1 MYRYLII
8 PLFFILTSLVPGDLT
23 HSGHSLTW
31 ISVSESDRN
40 GIMSDFFRF
49 EGAVYGDR
57 SPYLPYFVKR
67 LSTSST
73 TSMEA
78 EIVQPFYIEWE
89 GEVPSGIAGLI
100 GEKPEVRVNVLRS
113 GNDVFAEISFIPI
126 ILKDGKIYLLKKF
139 GIKITEQT
147 ETKSLMTPFAWKSGS
162 MLASGKWVKIK
173 TSRKGIYRIPFEKLS
188 SLGFSDPSKV
198 NVYGYGGYALP
209 ESLAGIPFDDMVVNA
224 TWQGKD
230 GSGKDCLYFFST
242 GNVKWEYDPV
252 SKRFRHQQNVYANE
266 SFYFLSTEG
275 PRKNVAKFEPVTGQS
290 VRSVNEYDDYVR
302 YENELINLISSG
314 SQWFGESFLRGTN
327 RNFSLACPDAVTGMD
342 ARVTINAAGRSS
354 GSSAL
359 DITINGSKQS
369 GLVFNPVNT
378 DDATTLYASEKQ
390 NSWSIPVSSGKIDVS
405 IQYAATNNLSNAWL
419 DYITV
424 NWRRKL
430 QMNGDEL
437 YFRDTGSMAGQDPVR
452 YEVGGSASG
461 MRVFDITQPEEI
473 IEVPVTIEGTLMSF
487 VRPSGGLREYVA
499 FKPAGNFPE
508 PDYVGDIPNQ
518 NLHGLDTPD
527 FLIITHPDF
536 LQISEEIADFHRTR
550 DAMKVHVAN
559 TVQVYNEFGSGN
571 PDATAIRN
579 FIRMFYD
586 RDKKIKYVMLVG
598 DGSYDNR
605 NIKGG
610 SRAMITTYQSE
621 NSLVPTSSFVSDDYF
636 VILDEGESVYNGLVD
651 LGIGRLPV
659 ATQYEARIVAGK
671 ILSYYSA
678 NSLGMWRNIVTFIGD
693 DGDGGLHMG
702 DSESLANHVNSVH
715 REFQTDKIYFDAYPV
730 SSTPAGK
737 RYPGVTDAINQ
748 RVRDGVLVLNY
759 VGHANERFMADER
772 VLDIS
777 TINAWTNKDKLPIFV
792 TATCEFSRF
801 DADETSAGEYILLNP
816 NGGGIGLFSTTRVV
830 YAYSNFLLSQN
841 FYRYIFEKDVN
852 GENYRM
858 GDVMRLAKINTVNTL
873 NKRNFSLLANPALR
887 LSYPKYRVETTSLNN
902 AGISETADTLSAL
915 SKVTIAGIITDIS
928 GQKLN
933 NFYGTITSVVY
944 DKEQRMNTLGN
955 SGQTPFSY
963 KVQNNVIYKG
973 QTTVRNG
980 EFSFSF
986 VIPKDI
992 SYNIGKGRIL
1002 YYAENGS
1009 EDANGFFEGFYIG
1022 GSSGGQVVDNEGPE
1036 IELYMDDT
1044 SFQSGDETSQNPL
1057 LIARL
1062 FDENGINTVGSGI
1075 GHDIT
1080 AVLNEDYSKVYILN
1094 EFYKSD
1100 QDEYRSGTIEFP
1112 FRNLPPG
1119 EHSLKLKAWDVAN
1132 NSTEAEIKF
1141 VVTGDF
1147 MIESVTNYPN
1157 PLTDHTYFVFT
1168 HNQPDATFRTLIEI
1182 FDMTGKRVDMVQVT
1196 TSSSGKTS
1204 TPLRWSPGEKGLRL
1218 RGGVYPFRITI
1229 RSDDGRL
1236 AAKSGRFTIS
1246 P

>member
-1 MYRYLII
+1 MYRYLIL

-23 HSGHSLTW
+23 RSDFSIDWIPVSG
-31 ISVSESDRN
+31 SDEN
-40 GIMSDFFRF
+40 GIMSGSFRF
-49 EGAVYGDR
+49 DGAVYSDQ
-57 SPYLPYFVKR
+57 SPYLPYFVQR
-67 LSTSST
+67 VPVDFPSG
-73 TSMEA
+73 MDA
-78 EIVQPFYIEWE
+78 EIVHPIYDEWQ
-89 GEVPSGIAGLI
+89 GEVPAGLDKFL
-100 GEKPEVRVNVLRS
+100 GEKPEVKVSVLRS
-113 GNDVFAEISFIPI
+113 GNDVFSEISFIPI
-126 ILKDGKIYLLKKF
+126 ILKDGKVYLLRKF
-139 GIKITEQT
+139 GIRTSGNAPL
-147 ETKSLMTPFAWKSGS
+147 KSLKAAYSWKPES

-173 TSRKGIYRIPFEKLS
+173 TGKKGIYRIPYEKLV

-198 NVYGYGGYALP
+198 NVYGYGGYALN
-209 ESLAGIPFDDMVVNA
+209 ESLAEIPFDDMVANA
-224 TWQGKD
+224 TWHGKD
-230 GSGKDCLYFFST
+230 GAGKDCLYFFST
-242 GNVKWEYDPV
+242 GNVKWEYDTV
-252 SKRFRHQQNVYANE
+252 AKRFRHKQNNYAND
-266 SFYFLSTEG
+266 SHYFLSAEG
-275 PRKNVAKFEPVTGQS
+275 PRKTVEKLEPVSGQA
-290 VRSVNEYDDYVR
+290 VRTVNEFDDYVR
-302 YENELINLISSG
+302 HETELANLISSG

-327 RNFSLACPDAVTGMD
+327 RNFSLSCPDAVTGLD
-342 ARVTINAAGRSS
+342 ARVYINAAGRSS
-354 GSSAL
+354 GSSTL
-359 DITINGSKQS
+359 DVTINGSKQS

-390 NSWSIPVSSGKIDVS
+390 ASWPVPVTSGKIDIS
-405 IQYAATNNLSNAWL
+405 LNYAASNNLSNAWL
-419 DYITV
+419 DFITV

-430 QMNGDEL
+430 QLNADEL
-437 YFRDTGSMAGQDPVR
+437 YFRDTGTMTGQDPIR
-452 YEVGGSASG
+452 FEVSGSITGA
-461 MRVFDITQPEEI
+461 RVFDITQPSGI
-473 IEVPVTIEGTLMSF
+473 VEVPVALEGNLLAF
-487 VRPSGGLREYVA
+487 VRPAGGLREYVA
-499 FKPAGNFPE
+499 FKPAANFPE
-508 PDYVGDIPNQ
+508 PDYVGEIPNQ

-527 FLIITHPDF
+527 FLIISHPDF
-536 LQISEEIADFHRTR
+536 LQTSEEIAEFHRSR
-550 DAMKVHVAN
+550 DAMKVHVVA
-559 TVQVYNEFGSGN
+559 TGQVYNEFGSGN

-586 RDKKIKYVMLVG
+586 RDRKIRYVMLVG

-610 SRAMITTYQSE
+610 NRAMVPTYQSE

-659 ATQYEARIVAGK
+659 ATQYEATIVASK
-671 ILSYYSA
+671 ILNYYSSS
-678 NSLGMWRNIVTFIGD
+678 SLGMWRNVVSFIGD

-702 DSESLANHVNSVH
+702 DSESLASQVNAVH

-841 FYRYIFEKDVN
+841 FYRHIFEKDGN

-873 NKRNFSLLANPALR
+873 NKRNFTLLADPALR

-902 AGISETADTLSAL
+902 TAVSENADTLSAL
-915 SKVTIAGIITDIS
+915 SKVTIAGIITDNS
-928 GQKLN
+928 GRKLS
-933 NFYGTITSVVY
+933 NFTGTITSVVY
-944 DKEQRMNTLGN
+944 DKEQRMSTLGN

-973 QTTVRNG
+973 QTTVTNG

-992 SYNIGKGRIL
+992 SYNIGQGRIL

-1009 EDANGFFEGFYIG
+1009 EDANGFFEGFYVG
-1022 GSSGGQVVDNEGPE
+1022 GSSGGQIVDNQGPE
-1036 IELYMDDT
+1036 IDLYIDDT

-1057 LIARL
+1057 LIAHL

-1080 AVLNEDYSKVYILN
+1080 AVLNDDYSSVYVLN
-1094 EFYKSD
+1094 DFYKSD
-1100 QDEYRSGTIEFP
+1100 QDEYRSGNIEFP

-1119 EHSLKLKAWDVAN
+1119 EHSLRLKAWDVAN
-1132 NSTEAEIKF
+1132 NSTEVEIKF
-1141 VVTGDF
+1141 IVTSDF
-1147 MIESVTNYPN
+1147 LIENVTNYPN
-1157 PLTDHTYFVFT
+1157 PVTDHTYFVFT
-1168 HNQPDATFRTLIEI
+1168 HNQPDASFRTLIEI
-1182 FDMTGKRVDMVQVT
+1182 FDMTGKKIDMVQVT
-1196 TSSSGKTS
+1196 SSSGGKTS
-1204 TPLRWSPGEKGLRL
+1204 TPIRWSPEERSIQLRS
-1218 RGGVYPFRITI
+1218 GIYPYRITI
-1229 RSDDGRL
+1229 RSADGRL
-1236 AAKSGRFTIS
+1236 AAKSGRLAVRR
-1246 P
+1246 

>member
-8 PLFFILTSLVPGDLT
+8 PLFFILTALMPGDMAY
-23 HSGHSLTW
+23 SGHTLAW
-31 ISVSESDRN
+31 IQVSDSEKN
-40 GIMSDFFRF
+40 GFMSDYFRF
-49 EGAVYGDR
+49 EGAIYSDE
-57 SPYLPYFVKR
+57 SPFLPYFVTR
-67 LSTSST
+67 VPVGSSEGL
-73 TSMEA
+73 EA
-78 EIVQPFYIEWE
+78 EILRPVYKEWE
-89 GEVPSGIAGLI
+89 GIVPPGLDDLLEDKLQVSVQILKSGDDI
-100 GEKPEVRVNVLRS
+100 
-113 GNDVFAEISFIPI
+113 FAEISFIPI
-126 ILKDGKIYLLKKF
+126 IVRDGKVNLLQSF
-139 GIKITEQT
+139 EIKTYST
-147 ETKSLMTPFAWKSGS
+147 PVLKSLKAPFAWKSES
-162 MLASGKWVKIK
+162 LLASGKWVKIK
-173 TSRKGIYRIPFEKLS
+173 TSQKGIYRIPFDKLV

-198 NVYGYGGYALP
+198 NVYGYGGYSLH
-209 ESLAGIPFDDMVVNA
+209 ESLAEIPFDDLVVNA

-252 SKRFRHQQNVYANE
+252 TRRFRHQQNVYANE
-266 SFYFLSTEG
+266 SHYFLSAEG
-275 PRKNVAKFEPVTGQS
+275 PRKSVAKLEAVNGQ
-290 VRSVNEYDDYVR
+290 VNRTINEFDDYLR
-302 YENELINLISSG
+302 YENELTNLISSG

-327 RNFSLACPDAVTGMD
+327 RNFSLTCPDPVAGTE
-342 ARVTINAAGRSS
+342 ARVVVNAAGRSS
-354 GSSAL
+354 ASSTL
-359 DITINGSKQS
+359 DVSINGNKQS
-369 GLVFNPVNT
+369 GLIFNTVKT
-378 DDATTLYASEKQ
+378 DDATTLYASEKL
-390 NSWSIPVSSGKIDVS
+390 SAWSVPIASGKIDVS
-405 IQYAATNNLSNAWL
+405 LSYAASNSLSNAWL

-430 QMNGDEL
+430 QLISDEL
-437 YFRDTGSMAGQDPVR
+437 YFRETGSMAGQDLVRFEVSGGTSATRVLDVTVPSEIVEIPV
-452 YEVGGSASG
+452 A
-461 MRVFDITQPEEI
+461 M
-473 IEVPVTIEGTLMSF
+473 EGNLMSF
-487 VRPSGGLREYVA
+487 IRPSGGLREYVA
-499 FKPAGNFPE
+499 FKSSGNFPE
-508 PDYVGDIPNQ
+508 PDYVGEIPNQ
-518 NLHGLDTPD
+518 NLHGLDSPD

-536 LQISEEIADFHRTR
+536 LQVSGQIADFHRTR
-550 DAMKVHVAN
+550 DAMKVHVV
-559 TVQVYNEFGSGN
+559 TTTQVFHEFGSGN

-579 FIRMFYD
+579 CIRMFYD
-586 RDKKIKYVMLVG
+586 RDRKIKYVMFVG

-610 SRAMITTYQSE
+610 SRVMIPTYQSE

-659 ATQYEARIVAGK
+659 ATQYEASIVAGK
-671 ILSYYSA
+671 ILNYYSSA
-678 NSLGMWRNIVTFIGD
+678 SLGMWRNVVSFISD

-702 DSESLANHVNSVH
+702 DSESLANHVNAIH

-730 SSTPAGK
+730 ASTPGGK

-841 FYRYIFEKDVN
+841 FYRHIFEKDSN

-873 NKRNFSLLANPALR
+873 NKRNFSLLADPALR

-902 AGISETADTLSAL
+902 IAVSDNADTLSAL
-915 SKVTIAGIITDIS
+915 SKVTIAGIITDNS

-933 NFYGTITSVVY
+933 NFTGTITSVIY

-955 SGQTPFSY
+955 SGQAPFNY

-1002 YYAENGS
+1002 YYAENGT

-1022 GSSGGQVVDNEGPE
+1022 GSSGGQVVDSEGPE
-1036 IELYMDDT
+1036 IGLYMDDT
-1044 SFQSGDETSQNPL
+1044 SFQSGDKTSQNPL
-1057 LIARL
+1057 LIAHL

-1080 AVLNEDYSKVYILN
+1080 AVLNDDYSNVYILN

-1112 FRNLPPG
+1112 FRNLMPG
-1119 EHSLKLKAWDVAN
+1119 EYSLKLKAWDVAN
-1132 NSTEAEIKF
+1132 NSTEVEIKF

-1147 MIESVTNYPN
+1147 LIESVTNYPN
-1157 PLTDHTYFVFT
+1157 PVTDHTYFVFT

-1182 FDMTGKRVDMVQVT
+1182 FDMTGKRVDVVQM
-1196 TSSSGKTS
+1196 SSSSGGKTS
-1204 TPLRWSPGEKGLRL
+1204 TPIRWNPADKGIYLSS
-1218 RGGVYPFRITI
+1218 GIYPYRITI
-1229 RSDDGRL
+1229 RSADGRL
-1236 AAKSGRFTIS
+1236 AGKSGRLTIS
-1246 P
+1246 R